1 MIVPNF
7 CCIFAQQTY
16 DEMKKV
22 LFLFCLVAFLCSCST
37 QEEHKVVVCIPVYG
51 QSLALG
57 EEAELITDFDSLSN
71 MYNGRIVT
79 ENLDHKFGF
88 FDNDKKKQWTKKMLN
103 YTKRTFELSVY
114 GMAESLVSQLGED
127 TLVCIFP
134 GGQGATDINR
144 LNSGNNSYQR
154 FLEDITT
161 AYQTAV
167 SKDWNF
173 YVPAICWMQGESDLF
188 YYLGN
193 DYKKTLKQFSMDINE
208 DVKNI
213 THQQQNV
220 RIISY
225 QTNLLSNAVYFKEDS
240 FKCPEMAVPE
250 ALMELVR
257 DDTLFWASGPTYPYT
272 FARELKHIDG
282 ISQKRLGNLAAVSA
296 LGIIRGY
303 ERFQGLVPIAFV
315 PNGNDVQISFNV
327 PHPPLM
333 FDTVAVKNPS
343 NYGFSVI
350 SPDNRNIIQSVII
363 EDDVVILH
371 CSESV
376 SGCKVR
382 YAVNGETLKSGWEKG
397 PRGNLRDSQGDS
409 LSVEI
414 LGKSYPLHNWCYQF
428 EQFVEQ

>member
-1 MIVPNF
+1 MIIPNF

-22 LFLFCLVAFLCSCST
+22 LFLFWLLAFLCSCST
-37 QEEHKVVVCIPVYG
+37 QEEHKVVICIPVYG

-71 MYNGRIVT
+71 MYDGRIVT
-79 ENLDHKFGF
+79 ENLDHTFGF
-88 FDNDKKKQWTKKMLN
+88 FDNDKKKQWAKKMLN

-114 GMAESLVSQLGED
+114 GMAESLVAQLGKD

-134 GGQGATDINR
+134 GGQGATDIIH
-144 LNSGNNSYQR
+144 LNKGNECYKL
-154 FLEDITT
+154 FCEDIEN
-161 AYQTAV
+161 AYKEA
-167 SKDWNF
+167 SDKGWDFN
-173 YVPAICWMQGESDLF
+173 VPAICWMQGESDLF
-188 YYLGN
+188 DYTDT
-193 DYKKTLKQFSMDINE
+193 DYKNALKQFALDVNHDI
-208 DVKNI
+208 KQI
-213 THQQQNV
+213 THQQQDV
-220 RIISY
+220 RIICY
-225 QTNLLSNAVYFKEDS
+225 QTNLLTNAAYFQADS
-240 FKCPEMAVPE
+240 FKCREIAVPE
-250 ALMELVR
+250 AMMELVR
-257 DDTLFWASGPTYPYT
+257 DDSQFWASGPTYPYT

-296 LGIIRGY
+296 MGIIRGY
-303 ERFQGLVPIAFV
+303 EHLRGLVPTAFIS
-315 PNGNDVQISFNV
+315 NGNVVQISFSV
-327 PHPPLM
+327 PHPPLV
-333 FDTVAVKNPS
+333 FDTIAVKNPG

-350 SPDNRNIIQSVII
+350 SPDNRNIIQSVIT
-363 EDDVVILH
+363 ENDVVILH
-371 CSESV
+371 CSELV

-428 EQFVEQ
+428 EQLVE

>member
-22 LFLFCLVAFLCSCST
+22 LFLFCLVACLCSCST

-71 MYNGRIVT
+71 MYDGRIVT
-79 ENLDHKFGF
+79 ENLDYKFGF
-88 FDNDKKKQWTKKMLN
+88 FDNDKKKQWAKKMLN

-114 GMAESLVSQLGED
+114 GMAESLVSQLGKD
-127 TLVCIFP
+127 TMVCIFP
-134 GGQGATDINR
+134 GGQGATDIMH
-144 LNSGNNSYQR
+144 LNKGNECYKL
-154 FLEDITT
+154 FGEDIEN
-161 AYQTAV
+161 AYKEA
-167 SKDWNF
+167 SDKGWDF

-188 YYLGN
+188 DYTDT
-193 DYKKTLKQFSMDINE
+193 DYKKALKQFASDVNRDI
-208 DVKNI
+208 KQI
-213 THQQQNV
+213 THQQQDV
-220 RIISY
+220 RIICY
-225 QTNLLSNAVYFKEDS
+225 QTNLLTNAAYFRADS
-240 FKCPEMAVPE
+240 FKCREIAVPE
-250 ALMELVR
+250 AMMELVR

-296 LGIIRGY
+296 MGIIRGS
-303 ERFQGLVPIAFV
+303 EHLRGLVPTAFIS
-315 PNGNDVQISFNV
+315 NGNVVQISFNV
-327 PHPPLM
+327 PHPPLV
-333 FDTVAVKNPS
+333 FDTIAVKNPG

-350 SPDNRNIIQSVII
+350 TSDNRNIIQSVILV
-363 EDDVVILH
+363 DDTIFLH
-371 CSESV
+371 CSELV
-376 SGCKVR
+376 SGSKVR

-409 LSVEI
+409 LSVDI
-414 LGKSYPLHNWCYQF
+414 LGRNYPLHNWCYQF
-428 EQFVEQ
+428 EQLVE

>member
-22 LFLFCLVAFLCSCST
+22 LFLFWLLVFLCSCST
-37 QEEHKVVVCIPVYG
+37 QEEHKVVICIPVYG

-71 MYNGRIVT
+71 MYDGRIVT
-79 ENLDHKFGF
+79 ENLDHTFGF
-88 FDNDKKKQWTKKMLN
+88 FDNDKKKQWAKKMLN

-114 GMAESLVSQLGED
+114 GMAESLVAQLGKD
-127 TLVCIFP
+127 TIVCIFP
-134 GGQGATDINR
+134 GGQGATDIIH
-144 LNSGNNSYQR
+144 LNKGNECYNL
-154 FLEDITT
+154 FCEDIEN
-161 AYQTAV
+161 AYKEA
-167 SKDWNF
+167 SDKGWDL

-188 YYLGN
+188 DYTDT
-193 DYKKTLKQFSMDINE
+193 DYKKALKQFASDVNCDI
-208 DVKNI
+208 KQI
-213 THQQQNV
+213 THQKQDV
-220 RIISY
+220 RIICY
-225 QTNLLSNAVYFKEDS
+225 QTNLLTNAAYFQADS
-240 FKCPEMAVPE
+240 FKCREIAVPE
-250 ALMELVR
+250 AMMELVR
-257 DDTLFWASGPTYPYT
+257 DDSQFWASGPTYPYT

-315 PNGNDVQISFNV
+315 SNGNDVQISLNV
-327 PHPPLM
+327 PHPPLI
-333 FDTVAVKNPS
+333 FDTIAVKNPGY
-343 NYGFSVI
+343 YGFSVI
-350 SPDNRNIIQSVII
+350 SPDNRNIIQSVILK
-363 EDDVVILH
+363 DDVVILH
-371 CSESV
+371 CSELV

-414 LGKSYPLHNWCYQF
+414 LGKRYPLHNWCYQF